1 MKTTLLCACFA
12 LPACGASTQ
21 TVVLHEAPPV
31 VAVDARPQ
39 VNVVANVQVGG
50 PVAGGGGAGPVLV
63 PAAAGCPGVLVQDAG
78 ETRSGRALGMAIL
91 QVAARP
97 SVELLVDGV
106 HEGRTPLIAVGVDA
120 GPRELRL
127 VAPEVG
133 YDCTMR
139 LHAQGGRRYAISVD
153 TEVARPAI

>member
-1 MKTTLLCACFA
+1 
-12 LPACGASTQ
+12 
-21 TVVLHEAPPV
+21 
-31 VAVDARPQ
+31 
-39 VNVVANVQVGG
+39 
-50 PVAGGGGAGPVLV
+50 
-63 PAAAGCPGVLVQDAG
+63 
-78 ETRSGRALGMAIL
+78 MAIL

-97 SVELLVDGV
+97 WVDLLVDGV
-106 HEGRTPLIAVGVDA
+106 REGRTPLVAVGVEA

-153 TEVARPAI
+153 TEVAPPAI